1 MGKQGKVVVGMSG
14 GVDSSVAALLL
25 KQQGYDVTGVTL
37 MLRGGRLAKSSGENA
52 LKDVE
57 DAERVC
63 RVLDIPHRVLD
74 LSEEFQ
80 EKVVNTFVDAY
91 LHGKTPNPC
100 AVCNCTIK
108 FGAMLEDALEK
119 GADFIATGH
128 YAHIDYD
135 DGVGRWILYKGDSS
149 KDQSYVLSGL
159 TQHQLSHTLFPL
171 WGMEKDEVRRLAR
184 EHQLPVADKGD
195 SMETCFVPDGGYAA
209 FIEWYTGKRMQP
221 GHFVDRDGNILGRH
235 KGVGYYTIGQRKGL
249 GVAFGKPMYVI
260 GLRAD
265 SGNVVLGEEGSQLSC
280 VLEAGDMNYIAIAP
294 PLEPIRVSAKIRY
307 QAAPAPAI
315 LYPLGEDGIRLEFDK
330 PQRSI
335 TPGQVVAVYD
345 GNRVLGGG
353 IIKG

>member
-1 MGKQGKVVVGMSG
+1 
-14 GVDSSVAALLL
+14 
-25 KQQGYDVTGVTL
+25 
-37 MLRGGRLAKSSGENA
+37 
-52 LKDVE
+52 
-57 DAERVC
+57 
-63 RVLDIPHRVLD
+63 
-74 LSEEFQ
+74 
-80 EKVVNTFVDAY
+80 
-91 LHGKTPNPC
+91 
-100 AVCNCTIK
+100 
-108 FGAMLEDALEK
+108 
-119 GADFIATGH
+119 
-128 YAHIDYD
+128 
-135 DGVGRWILYKGDSS
+135 
-149 KDQSYVLSGL
+149 
-159 TQHQLSHTLFPL
+159 
-171 WGMEKDEVRRLAR
+171 
-184 EHQLPVADKGD
+184 
-195 SMETCFVPDGGYAA
+195 
-209 FIEWYTGKRMQP
+209 MQP